1 MYIIHLLNLS
11 NYDIQDDLKSSF
23 GIKKKFYRKASLWS
37 PAHTLANVTVCFQ
50 IRKARKLSICFF
62 TIHIA

>member
-23 GIKKKFYRKASLWS
+23 GIKKKIL
-37 PAHTLANVTVCFQ
+37 
-50 IRKARKLSICFF
+50 
-62 TIHIA
+62 